1 MSTRLSSAFEEG
13 YQKIRN
19 HQAMSPDATG
29 KTMICDLEVMHS
41 HRNLVKCF
49 GINIGY

>member
-29 KTMICDLEVMHS
+29 KTTISDLEVMDS
-41 HRNLVKCF
+41 RDLSNSFV
-49 GINIGY
+49 IDIRY